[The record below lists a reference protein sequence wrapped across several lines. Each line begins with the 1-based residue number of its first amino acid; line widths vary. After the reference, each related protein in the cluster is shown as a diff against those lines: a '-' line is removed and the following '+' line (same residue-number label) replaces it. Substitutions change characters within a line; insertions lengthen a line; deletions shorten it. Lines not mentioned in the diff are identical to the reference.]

1 MSDRKIIIVTGG
13 SSGIGAA
20 TVNAFTKKDTHVI
33 IGDVLDI
40 KLENYDYP
48 DKISFYNTDV
58 SDRVSVKGLIE
69 KVYSDHGRIDVLVN
83 NAGIGNSKFAKTAEH
98 TIEDWDKV
106 IGVNQNGV
114 FYGMKYALQY
124 MLQQG
129 FGNIVNVSSLAGLK
143 ASSNNIAYTAS
154 KFAVVGM
161 TKSAALE
168 YASKN
173 IRINCVCPGY
183 TESNLLDQVL
193 SVDPSMYEK
202 LLKYIPMKRYGKT
215 IEVAEV
221 ITWLADEKTSF
232 ITGQAIV
239 IDGGLSL

>member
-1 MSDRKIIIVTGG
+1 MTKIIIVTGG

-20 TVNAFTKKDTHVI
+20 TVNAFAKEDTHVVI
-33 IGDVLDI
+33 ADIVDVD
-40 KLENYDYP
+40 KSNYDYP
-48 DKISFYNTDV
+48 DKISFHNTDV
-58 SDRVSVKGLIE
+58 SDRDSVMRLIDE
-69 KVYSDHGRIDVLVN
+69 VYSKHGKIDVLVN
-83 NAGIGNSKFAKTAEH
+83 NAGIGNDKFAKTAEH
-98 TIEDWDKV
+98 TIEDWDRV
-106 IGVNQNGV
+106 IAVNQNGV
-114 FYGMKYALQY
+114 FYGMKYVLKY
-124 MLQQG
+124 MLAQG
-129 FGNIVNVSSLAGLK
+129 HGNIVNVSSLAGLK

-161 TKSAALE
+161 TKSTALE

-183 TESNLLDQVL
+183 TESNLLDQIL
-193 SVDPSMYEK
+193 NVDPSMHDK
-202 LLKYIPMKRYGKT
+202 LLKYIPMRRYGQT
-215 IEVAEV
+215 NEVAEV

>member
-1 MSDRKIIIVTGG
+1 MTGG
-13 SSGIGAA
+13 SSGIGLA
-20 TVNAFTKKDTHVI
+20 TVNAFTKQDAHVI
-33 IGDVLDI
+33 IADI
-40 KLENYDYP
+40 VVIDKLNYDHP
-48 DKISFYNTDV
+48 EKISFRHTDI
-58 SDRVSVKGLIE
+58 SDRNAVAGLMDE
-69 KVYSDHGRIDVLVN
+69 VFSEYGKIDVLIN
-83 NAGIGNSKFAKTAEH
+83 NAGIGNDKFAKTAEH
-98 TIEDWDKV
+98 TVEDWDKV

-114 FYGMKYALQY
+114 FYGMKYALKY

-129 FGNIVNVSSLAGLK
+129 YGNIVNVSSLAGLK

-183 TESNLLDQVL
+183 TESNLLDKVL
-193 SVDPSMYEK
+193 SVDPSMHDK
-202 LLKYIPMKRYGKT
+202 LLKYIPMKRYGQT
-215 IEVAEV
+215 TEVAEA
-221 ITWLADEKTSF
+221 IIWLADDKTSF